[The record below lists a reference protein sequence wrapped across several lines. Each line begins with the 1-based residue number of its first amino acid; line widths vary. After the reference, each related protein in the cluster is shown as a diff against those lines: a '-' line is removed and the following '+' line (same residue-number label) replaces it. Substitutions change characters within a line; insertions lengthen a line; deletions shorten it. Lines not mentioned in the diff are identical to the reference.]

1 MIDVELNEK
10 PNMDKLD
17 NDPEDTNVEIPKPKA
32 YPDRSSNSPSKNY
45 KEIAEFNTEKSK
57 TKSENM
63 SSQSTSNNE
72 TEFSNRPRHS
82 EGSQQAHQWGRQQLW
97 EDVPESLDGG
107 READLGEIHQR
118 LLPVLPHTLDS
129 L

>member
-1 MIDVELNEK
+1 
-10 PNMDKLD
+10 
-17 NDPEDTNVEIPKPKA
+17 
-32 YPDRSSNSPSKNY
+32 
-45 KEIAEFNTEKSK
+45 
-57 TKSENM
+57 M

-72 TEFSNRPRHS
+72 TEFSRQAQALRGLAASAPVGQTTAL
-82 EGSQQAHQWGRQQLW
+82 GS
-97 EDVPESLDGG
+97 VPESLDGG

>member
-1 MIDVELNEK
+1 MELNEK

-17 NDPEDTNVEIPKPKA
+17 DDSEATNVEIPKPKA

-63 SSQSTSNNE
+63 SSQNTSNNE
-72 TEFSNRPRHS
+72 TEFSRQAQALRGLAASTPKKHLCPRT
-82 EGSQQAHQWGRQQLW
+82 GCKRGATQL
-97 EDVPESLDGG
+97 VSIRLGG
-107 READLGEIHQR
+107 IF
-118 LLPVLPHTLDS
+118 
-129 L
+129 

>member
-1 MIDVELNEK
+1 
-10 PNMDKLD
+10 
-17 NDPEDTNVEIPKPKA
+17 
-32 YPDRSSNSPSKNY
+32 
-45 KEIAEFNTEKSK
+45 
-57 TKSENM
+57 M

-72 TEFSNRPRHS
+72 TADSPDRPRHS
-82 EGSQQAHQWGRQQLW
+82 ECPQQAHQWGRQQLW

-118 LLPVLPHTLDS
+118 LITVLSHTLDS

>member
-32 YPDRSSNSPSKNY
+32 YPDRSSNSPFKNY

-63 SSQSTSNNE
+63 SSQNTSNNE
-72 TEFSNRPRHS
+72 TEFSRQAQALRGLAASTPVGQTTAL
-82 EGSQQAHQWGRQQLW
+82 GS
-97 EDVPESLDGG
+97 VPESLDGG

-118 LLPVLPHTLDS
+118 LLPVLSHTLDS